1 MEDKDS
7 ILDEIKAE
15 ETEAPYL
22 QRLLTTVIDIA
33 IEVSLIIAFF
43 YFLLPRKFIAEL
55 FSINQYMNYVFAF
68 IIIFSYRLVFIFLIG
83 RTVGMILCR
92 TKYLNKNLLPLSPK
106 ERFVSVFV
114 TRTSGIK
121 YYKA

>member
-15 ETEAPYL
+15 ETEVPYL
-22 QRLLTTVIDIA
+22 QRLLTTVIDVA
-33 IEVSLIIAFF
+33 IELSLIIAF

-55 FSINQYMNYVFAF
+55 FAINQYMKYVIAF

-92 TKYLNKNLLPLSPK
+92 TKYLNKNLLPLLLK
-106 ERFVSVFV
+106 ERLLSVFV